1 MIEDELEEDILME
14 IETNERCIEKEDETP
29 SNITSL
35 FDNMDNNYE
44 TFKSYTVYI
53 LREGDT
59 IESIIEK
66 YKVTKEELLDYND
79 LSEVKIGDKI
89 IIPSNDNN

>member
-1 MIEDELEEDILME
+1 MKKTKIICS
-14 IETNERCIEKEDETP
+14 IGP
-29 SNITSL
+29 AS
-35 FDNMDNNYE
+35 NNYE